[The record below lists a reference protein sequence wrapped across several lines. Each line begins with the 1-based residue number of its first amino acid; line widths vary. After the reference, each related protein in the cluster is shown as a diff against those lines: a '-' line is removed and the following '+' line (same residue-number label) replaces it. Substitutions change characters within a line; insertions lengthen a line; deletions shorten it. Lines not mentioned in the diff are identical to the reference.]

1 MLTFWMENR
10 TQGQPSRQRKKPQ
23 QTQKASSTKGLVTV
37 TRNPHT
43 QPLSPTPPGIC
54 LWARLELFK
63 FCGAADSAV
72 QVSLDLFH
80 SVPDPEQSCLT
91 DEPHKLISV
100 IKADKI
106 PFSSIQRSLF
116 FQLFTPQPTLLC
128 SRYLPACLQETANDF
143 LFSLNL

>member
-1 MLTFWMENR
+1 MENR
-10 TQGQPSRQRKKPQ
+10 TQGQPSSQRKKPQ

-43 QPLSPTPPGIC
+43 QPQPSPTPPGIC

-91 DEPHKLISV
+91 GKLHKLISV